1 MLLYGASGHA
11 KVIIDCL
18 EASKVS
24 VDGIFDDD
32 ISKKYLLEYNVLGS
46 YNANLLNDN
55 EIIIAIGNNHIRRNL
70 SEEIKH
76 KFAKVIHPSATIQRN
91 VMIGEGSVIFHH
103 AILQSST
110 KIGSHVIVNTKASI
124 DHDCIIEDFVHI
136 APNATLC
143 GGITV
148 GEGTLIGAGAVIIP
162 NLKIGKWVTI
172 GAGSVVINDIPAY
185 AVVLGN
191 PAIIKKYNK

>member
-24 VDGIFDDD
+24 INGIFDDD

-46 YNANLLNDN
+46 YDNSLLKNN
-55 EIIIAIGNNHIRRNL
+55 EIIIAIGNNHIRKRL
-70 SEEIKH
+70 SKEVKH
-76 KFAKVIHPSATIQRN
+76 QFGKTIHPTATIQRN
-91 VMIGEGSVIFHH
+91 VIIGEGSVIFHH
-103 AILQSST
+103 AVVQSSS
-110 KIGSHVIVNTKASI
+110 KIGNHVIVNTKASI
-124 DHDCIIEDFVHI
+124 DHDCIIHDYVHI

-143 GGITV
+143 GGIIV
-148 GEGTLIGAGAVIIP
+148 GEGALIGAGAVIIP
-162 NLKIGKWVTI
+162 NLKIGKWATV
-172 GAGSVVINDIPAY
+172 GAGAVVIRDVPNN

-191 PAIIKKYNK
+191 PAIIIIKNR

>member
-24 VDGIFDDD
+24 IDGIFDDD

-46 YNANLLNDN
+46 YDTNLLKDN
-55 EIIIAIGNNHIRRNL
+55 QIIIAIGNNHIRKRL
-70 SEEIKH
+70 SVEIKH
-76 KFAKVIHPSATIQRN
+76 KFGNAIHPTALIQRN
-91 VMIGEGSVIFHH
+91 VMVEYGSVIFHQS
-103 AILQSST
+103 IIQSST
-110 KIGSHVIVNTKASI
+110 KIGKHVIVNTKASI
-124 DHDCIIEDFVHI
+124 DHDCIIENFVHI

-148 GEGTLIGAGAVIIP
+148 GEGTLIGAGAVVIP

-172 GAGSVVINDIPAY
+172 GSGAVVINDIPDY

>member
-18 EASKVS
+18 EASKILI
-24 VDGIFDDD
+24 DGIFDDD
-32 ISKKYLLEYNVLGS
+32 ISKNRILDYNVLGK
-46 YNANLLNDN
+46 YDNLLLKDI
-55 EIIIAIGNNHIRRNL
+55 EIIIAIGNNQIRKRL
-70 SEEIKH
+70 SEKIKH
-76 KFAKVIHPSATIQRN
+76 KFGKTIHPSATIQRN
-91 VMIGEGSVIFHH
+91 VLISEGSVIFHH

-110 KIGSHVIVNTKASI
+110 KIGSHVIINTKASI
-124 DHDCIIEDFVHI
+124 DHDCIINNFVHI

-143 GGITV
+143 GGITI
-148 GEGTLIGAGAVIIP
+148 GEGALIGAGAVIIP
-162 NLKIGKWVTI
+162 NLKIGKWATI
-172 GAGSVVINDIPAY
+172 GAGAVVINDVPDN

>member
-18 EASKVS
+18 EASKS
-24 VDGIFDDD
+24 LIDGVFDDD
-32 ISKKYLLEYNVLGS
+32 LSKKKILEYKVLGK
-46 YNANLLNDN
+46 YNDDLLKDK
-55 EIIIAIGNNHIRRNL
+55 EIILAIGNNSIRKRL
-70 SEEIKH
+70 SGEIKH
-76 KFAKVIHPSATIQRN
+76 KFGKAIHPTATIQRN
-91 VMIGEGSVIFHH
+91 VLIREGSVIFHH

-110 KIGSHVIVNTKASI
+110 IIGRHVIINTKASI

-162 NLKIGKWVTI
+162 NLRIGKWSIV
-172 GAGSVVINDIPAY
+172 GAGAVVINDVPDNAI
-185 AVVLGN
+185 VLGS
-191 PAIIKKYNK
+191 PAVIKKYNK